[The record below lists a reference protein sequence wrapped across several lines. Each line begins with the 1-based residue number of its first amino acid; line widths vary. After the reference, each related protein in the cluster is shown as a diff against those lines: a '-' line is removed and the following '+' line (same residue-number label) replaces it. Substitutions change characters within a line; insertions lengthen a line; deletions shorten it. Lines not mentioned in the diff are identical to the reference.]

1 MKRALKSYR
10 RNKYN
15 SSVKLNNRIDSI
27 FTKIEKNYTKILYI
41 PLVVLVFL
49 IVVKITG
56 YLKLSWE
63 QILVYS
69 LLLYFPLGVM
79 IPVLYFIFRKKLVLI
94 LIAFLLIY
102 GVDFFMNFNNDL
114 IGMSALIF
122 CYSVGGFFAI
132 LNILGILLSIFTY
145 IKNIIK

>member
-1 MKRALKSYR
+1 
-10 RNKYN
+10 
-15 SSVKLNNRIDSI
+15 
-27 FTKIEKNYTKILYI
+27 
-41 PLVVLVFL
+41 
-49 IVVKITG
+49 VKITG